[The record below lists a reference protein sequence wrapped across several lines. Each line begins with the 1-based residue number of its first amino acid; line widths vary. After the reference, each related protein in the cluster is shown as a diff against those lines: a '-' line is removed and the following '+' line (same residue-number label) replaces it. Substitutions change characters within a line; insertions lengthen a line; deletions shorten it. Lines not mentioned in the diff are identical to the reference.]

1 MYIYFLLL
9 LLIIYFFK
17 FDITKFDAIE
27 FKIKNKN
34 TDLKI

>member
-9 LLIIYFFK
+9 FLTGVFLK

-27 FKIKNKN
+27 FK
-34 TDLKI
+34 LKDIENFKD

>member
-1 MYIYFLLL
+1 MYIYVLLFI
-9 LLIIYFFK
+9 LIIYFFK

-27 FKIKNKN
+27 FKIKNKD